1 MCLLQQLDIL
11 DQAYTYTLHR
21 HFWGPGCIIG
31 MYLLVVQ
38 SLSEFYGGLFY
49 AFG

>member
-1 MCLLQQLDIL
+1 VFITTIRHL
-11 DQAYTYTLHR
+11 DQAYTCTVHR
-21 HFWGPGCIIG
+21 YFWGPGCITG
-31 MYLLVVQ
+31 MYLRVVP